1 MQLVYKLAFTLKED
15 KMIIKDYN
23 YLPEEAKKIRSEVF
37 VKEQGFYDEYDEF
50 DDIAKHMVM
59 YSNEEPISTC
69 RIYYNSEKESYIIG
83 RVAVL
88 KEWRGK
94 NIGRRILNA
103 AEEYIRENGGKSV
116 MLSGQVRVAGFYEK
130 LGYIKQGETYLDEG
144 CPHIWMKKNL

>member
-1 MQLVYKLAFTLKED
+1 
-15 KMIIKDYN
+15 MIIKDYN

-50 DDIAKHMVM
+50 DDIAKHMVV